1 MVTKDERSVLT
12 VAQLNDQAKAVL
24 EQFWVWVRGEVSEFK
39 QARSWVYNYFT
50 LKDEA
55 AQIRC
60 IVRDEVLQK
69 LPAALTDGQALVV
82 FGQVSLYSKRGDY
95 QLKVQAI
102 EAVGQGSLQ
111 EQLEKLKRKLQ
122 AEGLF
127 AEERKRPLPRFPA
140 KIGVISSKD
149 GAAWKDFK
157 KVLAHRFGGGELILR
172 DVLVQGE
179 KSPIQIVEALQAF
192 NAEREVDLIVL
203 TRGGGS
209 LEDLWGFNDERV
221 ARAIV
226 GSAIPIVSAVG
237 HEKDVTIADLV
248 ADHRS
253 STPSNAAEEIVPHRD
268 ELARQLDEFAFKITQ
283 VKNRWKE
290 LPREIDLIWEQVQL
304 GFARFIR
311 ERVQNLD
318 LVYRKV
324 LALSP
329 EAVLSRGYG
338 IVYRKDNVISRAG
351 QVKIGELLKIRLAE
365 GGLFTEVKG
374 KSKK

>member
-1 MVTKDERSVLT
+1 MVKDEKSILT

-39 QARSWVYNYFT
+39 QSRSWVYNYFT
-50 LKDEA
+50 LKDES
-55 AQIRC
+55 AQVRC
-60 IVRDEVLQK
+60 IVRDDVLTK
-69 LPAALTDGQALVV
+69 LPFELIDGQAIVV
-82 FGQVSLYSKRGDY
+82 FGQVSLYTKRGDY
-95 QLKVQAI
+95 QLKVQMV
-102 EAVGQGSLQ
+102 EMVGQGSLQ
-111 EQLEKLKRKLQ
+111 QQLEKLKQKLQ

-157 KVLAHRFGGGELILR
+157 KVLAHRFSGGEVILR

-179 KSPIQIVEALQAF
+179 KSPVQIVSALESF

-283 VKNRWKE
+283 IKNRWKE
-290 LPREIDLIWEQVQL
+290 LPQEIDSVWEQVQL
-304 GFARFIR
+304 GFTRFIR
-311 ERVQNLD
+311 ERAQNLD
-318 LVYRKV
+318 LIYRKV

-329 EAVLSRGYG
+329 EGVLSRGYG
-338 IVYRKDNVISRAG
+338 LVYRKDKLVSRAS

>member
-1 MVTKDERSVLT
+1 MMKDEKSILT

-24 EQFWVWVRGEVSEFK
+24 EQFWVWVKGEVSEFK
-39 QARSWVYNYFT
+39 QSRSWVYNYFT
-50 LKDEA
+50 LKDDS
-55 AQIRC
+55 AQVRC
-60 IVRDEVLQK
+60 IVREEVLSK
-69 LPAALTDGQALVV
+69 LTAALTDGQAIVV

-102 EAVGQGSLQ
+102 ETVGQGTLQ
-111 EQLEKLKRKLQ
+111 EQLEKLKQKLQ

-127 AEERKRPLPRFPA
+127 AEERKKRLPRFPE

-157 KVLAHRFGGGELILR
+157 KVLTHRFSGLQLILR

-179 KSPIQIVEALQAF
+179 KSPRQIAEAIRLFNSEQEVE
-192 NAEREVDLIVL
+192 VIVL

-209 LEDLWGFNDERV
+209 LEDLWGFNDEKV
-221 ARAIV
+221 ARAIAA
-226 GSAIPIVSAVG
+226 SAIPVVSAVG

-268 ELARQLDEFAFKITQ
+268 ELARQLDEFAFKIAQ

-290 LPREIDLIWEQVQL
+290 LPERISRLRQQVRL
-304 GFARFIR
+304 GYDRFIR
-311 ERVQNLD
+311 ERGQALD
-318 LVYRKV
+318 LMYRKI

-329 EAVLSRGYG
+329 TAVLSRGYG
-338 IVYRKDNVISRAG
+338 IVYRQDQVVSRAG
-351 QVKIGELLKIRLAE
+351 QVRLGELLKIKLAR
-365 GGLFTEVKG
+365 GGIFAEVKG

>member
-1 MVTKDERSVLT
+1 MVKDEKSILT

-39 QARSWVYNYFT
+39 QSRSWVYNYFT
-50 LKDEA
+50 LKDES
-55 AQIRC
+55 AQVRC
-60 IVRDEVLQK
+60 IVRDDVLKK
-69 LPAALTDGQALVV
+69 LPFEMTDGQAVVV
-82 FGQVSLYSKRGDY
+82 FGQVSLYTKRGDY
-95 QLKVQAI
+95 QLKVQTV
-102 EAVGQGSLQ
+102 EAVGQGTLQ
-111 EQLEKLKRKLQ
+111 QQLEKLKQKLQ

-157 KVLAHRFGGGELILR
+157 KVLSHRFGGLELILR
-172 DVLVQGE
+172 DVLVQGG
-179 KSPIQIVEALQAF
+179 KSPIQIVKALEAF

-226 GSAIPIVSAVG
+226 ASEIPVVSAVG

-268 ELARQLDEFAFKITQ
+268 ELARQLDEFVFKITQ
-283 VKNRWKE
+283 IKNRWKE
-290 LPREIDLIWEQVQL
+290 LPQEIDLVWEQVRL

-311 ERVQNLD
+311 ERAQNLD
-318 LVYRKV
+318 LVYRKI

-329 EAVLSRGYG
+329 EGVLSRGYG
-338 IVYRKDNVISRAG
+338 LVYRKDKLVSRAS
-351 QVKIGELLKIRLAE
+351 QVKVGELLKIRLAE

>member
-1 MVTKDERSVLT
+1 MKDEKSILT

-24 EQFWVWVRGEVSEFK
+24 EQFWVWVKGEVSEFK
-39 QARSWVYNYFT
+39 QSRSWVYNYFT
-50 LKDEA
+50 LKDDS
-55 AQIRC
+55 AQVRC
-60 IVRDEVLQK
+60 IVREEVLSK
-69 LPAALTDGQALVV
+69 LTAALTDGQAIVV

-102 EAVGQGSLQ
+102 ETVGQGTLQ
-111 EQLEKLKRKLQ
+111 EQLEKLKQKLQ

-127 AEERKRPLPRFPA
+127 AEERKKRLPRFPE

-157 KVLAHRFGGGELILR
+157 KVLTHRFSGLQLILR

-179 KSPIQIVEALQAF
+179 KSPRQIAEAIRRFNSEQEVE
-192 NAEREVDLIVL
+192 VIVL

-209 LEDLWGFNDERV
+209 LEDLWGFNDEKV
-221 ARAIV
+221 ARAIAA
-226 GSAIPIVSAVG
+226 SAIPVVSAVG

-268 ELARQLDEFAFKITQ
+268 ELARQLDEFAFKIAQ

-290 LPREIDLIWEQVQL
+290 LPERISRLRQQVRL
-304 GFARFIR
+304 GYDRFIR
-311 ERVQNLD
+311 ERGQALD
-318 LVYRKV
+318 LMYRKI

-329 EAVLSRGYG
+329 TAVLRRGYG
-338 IVYRKDNVISRAG
+338 IVYRQDQVVSSAG
-351 QVKIGELLKIRLAE
+351 QVRLGELLKIKLAR
-365 GGLFTEVKG
+365 GGIFAEVKG

>member
-1 MVTKDERSVLT
+1 MVKDEKSILT

-39 QARSWVYNYFT
+39 QSRSWVYNYFT

-55 AQIRC
+55 AQVRC
-60 IVRDEVLQK
+60 IIRDDVLKK
-69 LPAALTDGQALVV
+69 LPFEMADGQAIVV
-82 FGQVSLYSKRGDY
+82 FGQVSLYTKRGDY
-95 QLKVQAI
+95 QLKVQTV

-111 EQLEKLKRKLQ
+111 QQLEKLKQKLQ
-122 AEGLF
+122 GEGLF

-157 KVLAHRFGGGELILR
+157 KVLSHRFGGLELVLR

-179 KSPIQIVEALQAF
+179 KSPAQIVGALEAF

-226 GSAIPIVSAVG
+226 SSEIPIVSAVG

-268 ELARQLDEFAFKITQ
+268 ELARQLDEFVFKITQ
-283 VKNRWKE
+283 IKNRWKE
-290 LPREIDLIWEQVQL
+290 LPQEIDSVWEQVRL
-304 GFARFIR
+304 GFTRFIR
-311 ERVQNLD
+311 ERAQNLD
-318 LVYRKV
+318 LIYRKV

-329 EAVLSRGYG
+329 EGVLARGYG
-338 IVYRKDNVISRAG
+338 LVYRKDKLVSRAS